1 MNKSS
6 IRHIL
11 EALEKGEMKADDAL
25 IKLHDLPFTDI
36 GHTKIDNHR
45 SLRSGYPEVIY
56 SEHKTIQQVVEIFK
70 VMLGK
75 ESNILATRVSDEMA
89 AAIKEICP
97 LVTHNAIARCLFY
110 EHDRL
115 PETESTIVIVTAG
128 TADLPVAEEARVTAL
143 ALGNKVILISDVGVA
158 GIHRLFAHIDVI
170 RNARVLIV
178 IAGMEGALTS
188 VIAGLVEIP
197 VIAVPTSIGYGAS
210 FGGLSALLA
219 MLTSCANGITVVN
232 IDNGFGAAFAASQI
246 NHLKLVGL

>member
-246 NHLKLVGL
+246 NHLKL

>member
-56 SEHKTIQQVVEIFK
+56 SEHKTTQQVVEIFK

-246 NHLKLVGL
+246 NHLKL